1 MAVSSQDSWH
11 LSKSVPIT
19 LIFGL
24 LVQAGAIVWT
34 VSMMIGDI
42 QDNKDDLIAVQAR
55 LERVEDA
62 VHDQA
67 VSMARI
73 DENIKAIR
81 QAVERMMERQQK
93 ASYQQQAN

>member
-1 MAVSSQDSWH
+1 MSDASTNDSWH

-34 VSMMIGDI
+34 VSMMMADI
-42 QDNKDDLIAVQAR
+42 ESNMRDIMVLEITVGELEDVVQS
-55 LERVEDA
+55 
-62 VHDQA
+62 QQ
-67 VSMARI
+67 VSLARI

-81 QAVERMMERQQK
+81 DAVEYMMDRQREEHT
-93 ASYQQQAN
+93 QQ

>member
-1 MAVSSQDSWH
+1 MKQEESWH

-24 LVQAGAIVWT
+24 ITQGAAIVWT
-34 VSMMIGDI
+34 VSMMLGDI
-42 QDNKDDLIAVQAR
+42 ERNTTNIKEMEMRVT
-55 LERVEDA
+55 RVEDM
-62 VHDQA
+62 VHEQA

-81 QAVERMMERQQK
+81 AAVEKMATRNDR
-93 ASYQQQAN
+93 

>member
-1 MAVSSQDSWH
+1 MAVDTDSWH

-34 VSMMIGDI
+34 VSMMMSDI
-42 QDNKDDLIAVQAR
+42 EANMRNIMVLEITVSELEDVVQS
-55 LERVEDA
+55 
-62 VHDQA
+62 QQ
-67 VSMARI
+67 VSLARI

-81 QAVERMMERQQK
+81 DAVEYMMDRQREDHTVK
-93 ASYQQQAN
+93 P

>member
-1 MAVSSQDSWH
+1 MSDQKQDSWH

-34 VSMMIGDI
+34 VSMMMADI
-42 QDNKDDLIAVQAR
+42 ESNMRDIMVLEITVSELEDVVQS
-55 LERVEDA
+55 
-62 VHDQA
+62 QQ
-67 VSMARI
+67 VSLARI

-81 QAVERMMERQQK
+81 DAVEYMMDRQREQHT
-93 ASYQQQAN
+93 QQ

>member
-1 MAVSSQDSWH
+1 MSTQNMEDSWH

-34 VSMMIGDI
+34 VSMMMADI
-42 QDNKDDLIAVQAR
+42 ESNMRDIMVLEITVSELEDVVQS
-55 LERVEDA
+55 
-62 VHDQA
+62 QQ
-67 VSMARI
+67 VSLARI

-81 QAVERMMERQQK
+81 SAVEKMAERQQP
-93 ASYQQQAN
+93 

>member
-1 MAVSSQDSWH
+1 METESWH

-24 LVQAGAIVWT
+24 ITQGAAIVWT
-34 VSMMIGDI
+34 VSMMMGDI
-42 QDNKDDLIAVQAR
+42 ERNRTDINDMKSRVSSIEEAVQ
-55 LERVEDA
+55 
-62 VHDQA
+62 DQA

-81 QAVERMMERQQK
+81 DSVERM
-93 ASYQQQAN
+93 ASRP